1 MKKIIIALF
10 FLLSLSFALDAA
22 QKRPQKEQEQ
32 AQEAEQ
38 KIENFSFCGYT
49 QRGKKSWEVK
59 GSSADIFS
67 DIVRLTS
74 VNANVYGDE
83 ENVNLVSDKGIYDK
97 ALQKMHLEDNVVVT
111 TETGGRLTTDSLD
124 WDKATQ
130 KVTTE
135 DMVYIEK
142 QNIKAIAKGLEGQP
156 DLKKVQLKEN
166 VQVEIEDQS
175 QLLGQPQPSAEEE
188 KNKQP
193 TIITCDGPLEID
205 YDKEIATFNKNVKA
219 DQGEQG
225 QMYADTMEAYFD
237 FKNKKVIRIKST
249 GNVKIVKGENT
260 SYSDEAVYSAVD
272 KKMTLNGRPRLM
284 IYSEDKLIDAPIGN

>member
-10 FLLSLSFALDAA
+10 FLLSLSFALEAA
-22 QKRPQKEQEQ
+22 QKRPQKEQEP

-38 KIENFSFCGYT
+38 KMENFSFCGYT
-49 QRGKKSWEVK
+49 QKGMKSWEVK
-59 GSSADIFS
+59 GNSADIFS

-74 VNANVYGDE
+74 VNANVYGEE
-83 ENVNLVSDKGIYDK
+83 ENINLVSDKGTYDK

-124 WDKATQ
+124 WDKVTQ

-135 DMVYIEK
+135 DMVHIEK

-156 DLKKVQLKEN
+156 DLKKVHLKEN
-166 VQVEIEDQS
+166 VQVEIEDQA
-175 QLLGQPQPSAEEE
+175 QLLGQPQAPDEG

-205 YDKEIATFNKNVKA
+205 YDKEIATFNRNVKA

-237 FKNKKVIRIKST
+237 FKNKKVIRIRST

-272 KKMTLNGRPRLM
+272 KKMTLTGRPRLV